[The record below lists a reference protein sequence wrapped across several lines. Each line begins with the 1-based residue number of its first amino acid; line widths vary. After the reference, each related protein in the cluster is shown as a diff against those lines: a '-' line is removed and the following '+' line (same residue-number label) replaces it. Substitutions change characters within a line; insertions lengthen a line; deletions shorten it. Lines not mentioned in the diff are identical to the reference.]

1 MNEDY
6 IAISTLN
13 DFIFCPY
20 SIYLHNVYV
29 DTDTDM
35 YQALPQI
42 KGKEAHKN
50 VDTKNVSSSNSVLES
65 LNVVSHEYG
74 IKGKIDIFDVSN
86 GRLTERKNSL
96 KNIYQGQIY
105 QLWAQFLCLK
115 EMGYEVKSMCF
126 YEITTRKHFHVA
138 PPDEADLEDFTHFIS
153 KYRAFNPGSFM
164 PKNPNKCSHCIYCGL
179 CDKYIFE
186 NVY

>member
-65 LNVVSHEYG
+65 LDVVSHEYG

-86 GRLTERKNSL
+86 GCLTERKNSL
-96 KNIYQGQIY
+96 KNIYQGPI
-105 QLWAQFLCLK
+105 L
-115 EMGYEVKSMCF
+115 S
-126 YEITTRKHFHVA
+126 
-138 PPDEADLEDFTHFIS
+138 
-153 KYRAFNPGSFM
+153 
-164 PKNPNKCSHCIYCGL
+164 
-179 CDKYIFE
+179 
-186 NVY
+186 